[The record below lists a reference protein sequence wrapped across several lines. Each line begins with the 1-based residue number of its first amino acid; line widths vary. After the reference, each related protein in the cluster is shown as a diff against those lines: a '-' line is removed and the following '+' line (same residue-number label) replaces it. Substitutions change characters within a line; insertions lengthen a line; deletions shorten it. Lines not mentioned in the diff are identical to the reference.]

1 LKLITKLFFFINLDP
16 IRQDFVP
23 PEASSI
29 DIQQIPLNNDQ
40 SFGGQTVPN
49 QQLSSTLNSQS
60 STGLKN
66 GQIQSMNL
74 FYRLINQIF
83 FIYLDFPQ
91 QNQVLGSQQWL
102 SKLFRQSLF
111 KVILSI

>member
-1 LKLITKLFFFINLDP
+1 VNNKLNLIILFLLVAQQQQWTP
-16 IRQDFVP
+16 TLT
-23 PEASSI
+23 EASSI
-29 DIQQIPLNNDQ
+29 NSNFGQSQI
-40 SFGGQTVPN
+40 GQGN
-49 QQLSSTLNSQS
+49 QQQS
-60 STGLKN
+60 
-66 GQIQSMNL
+66 IYI